1 MVENLN
7 KLTFSG
13 YGRVLRDSL
22 PNRGFPS
29 GAQWQES
36 VQYFSAEGLCFYR
49 QSAGPVYLDFELGMT
64 VLAVR
69 REGETAY
76 FYLDKPVCLPAGREF
91 AILPYQTECS
101 VRLAQPAGAQLEVL
115 EPVTSAENLKLGDRL
130 RVGEIYTLFYR
141 EVESGFLFK
150 GEQHSMFELTYVD
163 RGSLHCVV
171 DGNGVELYQ
180 GQLMVFGP
188 QQWHMQ
194 YTDLDMTARF
204 LTVSFDLESEFAARL
219 PDRVFDLSSAEAAQ
233 LRQIVR
239 ESENMDAYSGDFIR
253 SYLKLLLLS
262 VLRDTGSEKKRLKT
276 PVALNH
282 ENEIVSRTLQYVAD
296 HVCDKL
302 SVEIVSRE
310 VGVSAS
316 HLTALFH
323 RQMNIS
329 PGEYIRRVKL
339 EESKRLIREGTMNF
353 SQIAAQL
360 NYSTIHHFSRQFKD
374 KFGMSPSEYAKSIQ
388 SE

>member
-1 MVENLN
+1 MKFIKPNFYDAFHCTAAACSDTCCAGWEIDVDPDTVEYYENL
-7 KLTFSG
+7 
-13 YGRVLRDSL
+13 
-22 PNRGFPS
+22 
-29 GAQWQES
+29 
-36 VQYFSAEGLCFYR
+36 
-49 QSAGPVYLDFELGMT
+49 
-64 VLAVR
+64 
-69 REGETAY
+69 EGE
-76 FYLDKPVCLPAGREF
+76 
-91 AILPYQTECS
+91 
-101 VRLAQPAGAQLEVL
+101 
-115 EPVTSAENLKLGDRL
+115 LGDRL

-163 RGSLHCVV
+163 RGALHCVV
-171 DGNGVELYQ
+171 DGNGVELHQ

>member
-1 MVENLN
+1 
-7 KLTFSG
+7 
-13 YGRVLRDSL
+13 
-22 PNRGFPS
+22 
-29 GAQWQES
+29 
-36 VQYFSAEGLCFYR
+36 
-49 QSAGPVYLDFELGMT
+49 
-64 VLAVR
+64 
-69 REGETAY
+69 
-76 FYLDKPVCLPAGREF
+76 
-91 AILPYQTECS
+91 
-101 VRLAQPAGAQLEVL
+101 
-115 EPVTSAENLKLGDRL
+115 
-130 RVGEIYTLFYR
+130 
-141 EVESGFLFK
+141 
-150 GEQHSMFELTYVD
+150 
-163 RGSLHCVV
+163 
-171 DGNGVELYQ
+171 
-180 GQLMVFGP
+180 
-188 QQWHMQ
+188 
-194 YTDLDMTARF
+194 
-204 LTVSFDLESEFAARL
+204 
-219 PDRVFDLSSAEAAQ
+219 
-233 LRQIVR
+233 
-239 ESENMDAYSGDFIR
+239 MDAYSGDFIR

-329 PGEYIRRVKL
+329 PGEYIRRAKL

>member
-115 EPVTSAENLKLGDRL
+115 EPETAAENLKLGDRL

-163 RGSLHCVV
+163 RGALHCVV
-171 DGNGVELYQ
+171 DGNGVELHQ

-219 PDRVFDLSSAEAAQ
+219 PDRVFDLSSTEAAQ